1 MFEPIPQDFTA
12 GFIIGLVFGIIIGSI
27 IAEVL
32 FYLYW
37 KREFY
42 PLWGFYQ
49 EHKLEQKLKKEKGLE

>member
-1 MFEPIPQDFTA
+1 MFEPIPQDFTV
-12 GFIIGLVFGIIIGSI
+12 GFIIGLVFGIIIGSV

-42 PLWGFYQ
+42 PLWEFYQ
-49 EHKLEQKLKKEKGLE
+49 GHKLEQKLKEEQGLK